1 MYNTFHLPQTY
12 VSMVLII
19 IVIKK
24 LLRKK
29 CQIKIYKVNN
39 KLAWFF
45 FIYMKDNIM
54 WGVKGGASFVHNGIL
69 S

>member
-1 MYNTFHLPQTY
+1 MYITFHLPPTY
-12 VSMVLII
+12 VSKVLII

-39 KLAWFF
+39 KLACFF
-45 FIYMKDNIM
+45 LYI
-54 WGVKGGASFVHNGIL
+54 
-69 S
+69 